1 MDEKRERQLRRQAI
15 RLSLRGWTPSA
26 ILARIPRSRQWLWK
40 WRQRFRAGARGSLAS
55 HARWPKR
62 LPTVYPAA
70 VRHWVVR
77 LRRRLERARVGL
89 IGAATIQRELRQTQ
103 VVRPVP
109 SLSTIQRI
117 LRQAGLTQPPAPP
130 TPAYYPP
137 GLPPAPYVVYAT
149 DWTERYLA
157 GGAKLY
163 AFHTLD
169 LHTHALQHSLSPNKA
184 GATLRAHALTTWERL
199 GIPDFLRLDND
210 AAFNG
215 GYKVPRVM
223 GQFVRLC
230 LYVGIELIFI
240 PVGEAERNGEVES
253 VNGLWGQASY
263 DRQHFRSRTAALR
276 SEPVFQ
282 DWYMHS
288 YAPPSLHGQTPA
300 EAQAQVAR
308 RQLTAGERAQLPD
321 RLPLTAGRIHFVRRV
336 EATGQITLLNQAWP
350 VGRRY
355 AGRYV
360 WATVNT
366 QARRLTLYYRA
377 AAARPPRVLRHFPY
391 PLGETVLPLLA
402 HFRRPY
408 PRCRV
413 STML

>member
-15 RLSLRGWTPSA
+15 GLSLRGWTPSA

-40 WRQRFRAGARGSLAS
+40 WRRRFGDQRRGGLSSRSRQPRRA
-55 HARWPKR
+55 
-62 LPTVYPAA
+62 PTVYTPALRQ
-70 VRHWVVR
+70 VVVR
-77 LRRRLERARVGL
+77 LRRRLQRARVGL
-89 IGAATIQRELRQTQ
+89 IGAATIQHELQRLD
-103 VVRPVP
+103 VLRPVP
-109 SLSTIQRI
+109 STSTIQRI
-117 LRQAGLTQPPAPP
+117 LQRAGLTQPPAPP
-130 TPAYYPP
+130 TPVYYPP
-137 GLPPAPYVVYAT
+137 GVPPAPYVAYAT
-149 DWTERYLA
+149 DWTERYLT
-157 GGAKLY
+157 GGDKLY

-169 LHTHALQHSLSPNKA
+169 LQTRACQHSLSADKS
-184 GATLRAHALTTWERL
+184 GASVRTHALTTWECL

-240 PVGEAERNGEVES
+240 PVGEAKRNGEVES
-253 VNGLWGQASY
+253 LNGLWGRASY
-263 DRQHFRSRTAALR
+263 DRQRFRSLAAALR
-276 SEPVFQ
+276 SEPIFQ
-282 DWYMHS
+282 TWYMHT
-288 YAPPSLHGQTPA
+288 YAPPSLQGQSPA
-300 EAQAQVAR
+300 QAQAQVAR
-308 RQLTAGERAQLPD
+308 RCLTASERASLPNP
-321 RLPLTAGRIHFVRRV
+321 LPITAGRIHFVRQV
-336 EATGQITLLNQAWP
+336 DAAGLIWLLNESWR
-350 VGRRY
+350 VGACY

-377 AAARPPRVLRHFPY
+377 AASRPARVLRRFPY
-391 PLGETVLPLLA
+391 PLGETVLPLQS